1 MSNKRLEKLLLDRGG
16 QLQDG
21 DLLDCYNQT
30 IFTEVACTITTGVDF
45 RNYHYVIEIKD
56 SPSD

>member
-1 MSNKRLEKLLLDRGG
+1 MSNKRLQMLLANRGG
-16 QLQDG
+16 QLQDK

-30 IFTEVACTITTGVDF
+30 FARDVAYTITTGIDF

-56 SPSD
+56 TPSD